1 MSYSLSKDMT
11 RAKGDTDYPNDFWL
25 RVIAA
30 DQQNYSG
37 AKTSHL
43 KWPLLASPICWA
55 SLGNT

>member
-1 MSYSLSKDMT
+1 MT
-11 RAKGDTDYPNDFWL
+11 RAKGDTDYPKDFWL